1 MSVFIGYDHPSSI
14 HSGNKNQNSYKSV
27 KFYLDNLDES
37 YDYVKVYY
45 SRTTAENDLNAYTE
59 YKRIERKFAINKANS
74 CSLLITGFDVE
85 SDITVQDINLHYNIV
100 DSAKSSAVCQN
111 MLFMANVHKPDLP
124 YKELEDLSL
133 RFLPYLHE
141 ESYIV
146 DIDEKYNITTAS
158 KGYYDSKYIY
168 EKVGY
173 WGEELYRL
181 GIVYILPNNELTPV
195 FNIRGGINLTSMS
208 IFSNYAIINDNK
220 RVYIET
226 NN

>member
-1 MSVFIGYDHPSSI
+1 
-14 HSGNKNQNSYKSV
+14 
-27 KFYLDNLDES
+27 
-37 YDYVKVYY
+37 
-45 SRTTAENDLNAYTE
+45 
-59 YKRIERKFAINKANS
+59 
-74 CSLLITGFDVE
+74 
-85 SDITVQDINLHYNIV
+85 VQDINLHYNIV
-100 DSAKSSAVCQN
+100 DCAKSSAVCQN
-111 MLFMANVHKPDLP
+111 MLFMANVHKPNLP

-133 RFLPYLHE
+133 RFLPHLHE

-146 DIDEKYNITTAS
+146 NINEKYDISTAS

-195 FNIRGGINLTSMS
+195 FNNRGGINLTSAS
-208 IFSNYAIINDNK
+208 KFSNYAIIENNQRK
-220 RVYIET
+220 YIEI